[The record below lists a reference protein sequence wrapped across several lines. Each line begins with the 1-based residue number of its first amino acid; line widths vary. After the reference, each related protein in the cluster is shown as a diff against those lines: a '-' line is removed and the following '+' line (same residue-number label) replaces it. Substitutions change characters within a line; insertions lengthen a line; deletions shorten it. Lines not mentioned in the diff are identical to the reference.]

1 MRDAMTLDSTRLQR
15 LQQTPLWDFA
25 LTLYA
30 KPGVEAA
37 CLTLQD
43 DAGLDVC
50 EVLFHCWLYSSGL
63 EAIPAALKREREQRR
78 LWQCN
83 VTAVLRGLRRDLK
96 AMAATSESVKA
107 LRSTIKQAELMAER
121 ENLQRWQ
128 MWALEASDNRER
140 VANVAEKT
148 SDASKWL
155 RKQLVISPHDS
166 LSENRLKQLPT
177 WLKSLQTLTCQL
189 DPYQGAR

>member
-1 MRDAMTLDSTRLQR
+1 MRNSIALDSTRLQR

-30 KPGVEAA
+30 KPGVETA

-43 DAGLDVC
+43 EAGLDVC

-63 EAIPAALKREREQRR
+63 EAIPAALAREREQRR

-96 AMAATSESVKA
+96 AMATTSESVKA

-128 MWALEASDNRER
+128 MWALEAPGNEER
-140 VANVAEKT
+140 VANVVEKT
-148 SDASKWL
+148 PDASKWL
-155 RKQLVISPHDS
+155 RKQLVISPHDD
-166 LSENRLKQLPT
+166 LSEDRLKQPPT
-177 WLKSLQTLTCQL
+177 WIKSLQTLTCQL
-189 DPYQGAR
+189 DPHQGAR